1 VTRCAVA
8 GGVLLVAVWGWLAA
22 FSWLDVSA
30 LCRVRIDVELLEGDR
45 GAIKEAVA
53 AVRREDPVA
62 YRDLCRFID
71 RIQEERECM
80 AGDPQADPRLRGA
93 AVISLAQVDPA
104 LARAHDAAGCY
115 MRGSRVIVLRRPRDG
130 ENSAALL
137 RERVEALKRSAGYA
151 RAFWTGAPR

>member
-1 VTRCAVA
+1 MTRCAVA
-8 GGVLLVAVWGWLAA
+8 GGVLLVAVWGWTAA

-30 LCRVRIDVELLEGDR
+30 WCRVKIEVELLEGER
-45 GAIKEAVA
+45 GPIKEAIA
-53 AVRREDPVA
+53 ARRREDP
-62 YRDLCRFID
+62 
-71 RIQEERECM
+71 
-80 AGDPQADPRLRGA
+80 
-93 AVISLAQVDPA
+93 AVISLVQVDPA
-104 LARAHDAAGCY
+104 LARAHAAAGCY